1 MAVAGSGC
9 KTPAEGE
16 GIRVRANTVSTRSA
30 RPITMLRCS
39 VRRIDTE
46 SVPCHKEGTTSLPET
61 RDHLWSSGATQIVIR
76 QTLGMVKDNTG
87 LGPRGPGV
95 SRIAKALLTRGRTSA
110 ASCLRQP
117 PGTRHSEA

>member
-1 MAVAGSGC
+1 MTNQLKLTAHGMR
-9 KTPAEGE
+9 T
-16 GIRVRANTVSTRSA
+16 GIGRSCRLLPLQPGDVLHA
-30 RPITMLRCS
+30 RGWSI
-39 VRRIDTE
+39 
-46 SVPCHKEGTTSLPET
+46 VPCHKEGTTSLPET